1 MSPGISSNAED
12 FEIGFILGL
21 LNLRQGEKCKIEI
34 FALWNWTWE
43 MNHETVRVDM
53 RGIEGRGLY
62 LGKVSSE
69 EVD

>member
-1 MSPGISSNAED
+1 MQNRNICIVE
-12 FEIGFILGL
+12 
-21 LNLRQGEKCKIEI
+21 LNL
-34 FALWNWTWE
+34 E